1 MLRLRGIYPM
11 LSNFLKHHLKNY
23 LNKLRRLQRARVNS
37 DEEGQAITEYGA
49 ILAFVAV
56 LIALVFAF
64 GGSGIGP
71 AISNAFSSITQQLND
86 MSATAGGASGS

>member
-1 MLRLRGIYPM
+1 M

-23 LNKLRRLQRARVNS
+23 WNKLRRLQRARINS

-64 GGSGIGP
+64 GGGGIGP
-71 AISNAFSSITQQLND
+71 AVSNAFSSITQNLND
-86 MSATAGGASGS
+86 MSATASGASGS

>member
-1 MLRLRGIYPM
+1 M
-11 LSNFLKHHLKNY
+11 LSNFLKHHLNNY
-23 LNKLRRLQRARVNS
+23 WNKLRRLQRARINS

-64 GGSGIGP
+64 GGGGVGP
-71 AISNAFSSITQQLND
+71 AISNAFSSITQNLND
-86 MSATAGGASGS
+86 MSATASGASGS